1 MSGALPLSCGGAPV
15 CFWENRLKQLST
27 IALALALA
35 GVLPHPVLAQDSL
48 QAAPEAASGFQEKTG
63 WPARK
68 YMVAAANPLA
78 VDAGYQI
85 LRRGGS
91 AIDAAIATQLV
102 LTLVEPQSSGIGGGA
117 FMVHYDGKD
126 TQAFDGRETAPSR
139 ADEHLFERPDGTPLS
154 RTEGVVG
161 GRSVGA
167 PGVLRMLELAHRQHG
182 KLPWKALFEPA
193 IRLSEQGFA
202 VSPRMHKMLAGE
214 THLRKDPVAV
224 AYFYD
229 KNGQAWPVGHVL
241 KNPALART
249 LREIADGGADVF
261 YTGRIARDIAEKVA
275 RHPTNPG
282 LLTARDIA
290 DYRPKVRTPVCSDYR
305 QYTVC
310 GMPPPS
316 SGGIAVAQMLGM
328 FETFDMKALAP
339 KDGVPGFDA
348 VHVFSEVGRLAYADR
363 NRYAADADFVPL
375 PGRGIPSLIDK
386 GYLKQR
392 AGLVG
397 ARSMGEAKAG
407 TPPGM
412 EVAWGTDNAIET
424 PSTSHLSVVDA
435 EGRGLAMTTT
445 IEDAFG
451 SRQMVDGFMLN
462 NQLTDFSFSARDADG
477 PVANRVE
484 ANKRPRSAMSPTIVF
499 EKDSGKLVLTV
510 GSPGGPAII
519 NYVAKV
525 LVGTLDWGLNV
536 QQAIAL
542 PNFGSRNGPTELE
555 RGRFP
560 QATQDLLR
568 ARGHAIRVS
577 DQTSGLHG
585 IERIGVHG
593 VQMWFGGADPRR
605 EGIAKGD

>member
-1 MSGALPLSCGGAPV
+1 MSGAWPMVTRPFAIL
-15 CFWENRLKQLST
+15 ENRLKILSKL
-27 IALALALA
+27 ALALALA
-35 GVLPHPVLAQDSL
+35 GATTTPLWAQDSL
-48 QAAPEAASGFQEKTG
+48 QAAPEAATGYTEKNG
-63 WPARK
+63 WQAKK
-68 YMVAAANPLA
+68 YMVTAANPLA
-78 VDAGYQI
+78 VEAGYQI
-85 LRRGGS
+85 LRQGGT

-117 FMVHYDGKD
+117 FMVHYDGKQ
-126 TQAFDGRETAPSR
+126 TQAFDGRETAPSK

-182 KLPWKALFEPA
+182 KLPWKALFAPA
-193 IRLSEQGFA
+193 IRLSEGGFK

-214 THLRKDPVAV
+214 TFLIKDPVAA

-229 KNGQAWPVGHVL
+229 ASGKPWPVGHVL
-241 KNPALART
+241 KNPALAAT
-249 LREIADGGADVF
+249 LREIAAGGADVF
-261 YTGRIARDIAEKVA
+261 YTGRFARAIAAKVA
-275 RHPTNPG
+275 AHPTNPG

-305 QYTVC
+305 AYTVC

-339 KDGVPGFDA
+339 KDGVPGAEA

-386 GYLKQR
+386 GYLTAR

-397 ARSMGEAKAG
+397 ARSMGQAKAG

-424 PSTSHLSVVDA
+424 PSTSHISVVDGNGA
-435 EGRGLAMTTT
+435 GLAMTTT

-451 SRQMVDGFMLN
+451 SRQMVHGFMLN

-499 EKDSGKLVLTV
+499 DRASGRLVLAI

-525 LVGTLDWGLNV
+525 LVGTLDWDLNM

-560 QATQDLLR
+560 DATLDVLR

-577 DQTSGLHG
+577 EQTSGLHG
-585 IERIGVHG
+585 IERVVVKGVP
-593 VQMWFGGADPRR
+593 MWFGGADPRR
-605 EGIAKGD
+605 EGIARGD